1 MSDTPVTSHRNT
13 HQYLRPCVEACSDCH
28 KTCLNTAMTHCLE
41 AGGKH
46 LGGRT
51 FSPNDQLRRDL
62 SDVGQ
67 FLVEWFHLSPPRLWG
82 LRRDL

>member
-28 KTCLNTAMTHCLE
+28 KTCLNTVMTHCLE

-46 LGGRT
+46 LEAEHFRLMINCAEICRNRPAST
-51 FSPNDQLRRDL
+51 L
-62 SDVGQ
+62 S
-67 FLVEWFHLSPPRLWG
+67 
-82 LRRDL
+82 